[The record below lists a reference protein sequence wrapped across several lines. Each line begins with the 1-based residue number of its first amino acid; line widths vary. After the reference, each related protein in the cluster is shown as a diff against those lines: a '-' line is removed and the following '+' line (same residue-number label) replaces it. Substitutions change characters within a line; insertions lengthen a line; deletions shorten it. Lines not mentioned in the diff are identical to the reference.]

1 MAKAVVLFSGS
12 LASIIATELVL
23 EAGIEELRLL
33 HLRSPFFRDY
43 EPVKELAQS
52 LWALPFRSQA
62 LKREFH
68 ELSSFADE
76 AYQPARTCLNCRR
89 LMLRKGLRYA
99 KRIGADFL
107 VTGEI
112 LGKRGLGPLELEKL
126 DRAVGGEGLILRPLS
141 ARLLPETLPER
152 AGWVKRT
159 RLLALEEGN
168 HDGDGLAEIAMS
180 LGLKAKGFPAEDRCK
195 LTQPYFGQRLRDL
208 LHEKDFTMNSLELLE
223 FPLYFKEPPDVKIV
237 LGLSD
242 EEKRR
247 LQTFFLPEDLRV
259 YVPIQEGPM
268 ALVRANWEEKS
279 EEDIERII
287 ELAARIAVA
296 HAPVKGERV
305 RTNYRFESKGETFC
319 INVAPLPPHE
329 LGKYYLQGGPQRGGS

>member
-12 LASIIATELVL
+12 LASIIATELAR

-33 HLRSPFFRDY
+33 HFRSPFFRDY

-52 LWALPFRSQA
+52 LFALPFRSQA

-68 ELSSFADE
+68 ELSSFIDGASIPS
-76 AYQPARTCLNCRR
+76 QTCLNCRR
-89 LMLRKGLRYA
+89 LMLRKGLRYM

-107 VTGEI
+107 ITGEI
-112 LGKRGLGPLELEKL
+112 LGGRGLGRAELTEL
-126 DRAVGGEGLILRPLS
+126 DRAVGGAGLILRPLS

-152 AGWVKRT
+152 AGWVKRAK
-159 RLLALEEGN
+159 LLALEEGSR
-168 HDGDGLAEIAMS
+168 DGLGEIAMA
-180 LGLKAKGFPAEDRCK
+180 LGLKARGFPAEERCK
-195 LTQPYFGQRLRDL
+195 LTQPYFSQRLRDL
-208 LHEKDFTMNSLELLE
+208 IHEKNFTMNSLELLE

-268 ALVRANWEEKS
+268 ALVRANWEEKT

-305 RTNYRFESKGETFC
+305 QTNYRFESKSETFC
-319 INVAPLPPHE
+319 INVAPLPPQE
-329 LGKYYLQGGPQRGGS
+329 LGKYYLK

>member
-12 LASIIATELVL
+12 LASIIATELVR

-33 HLRSPFFRDY
+33 HFRSPFFRDY
-43 EPVKELAQS
+43 EPVKELARS

-68 ELSSFADE
+68 ELSSFADG
-76 AYQPARTCLNCRR
+76 ASIPSRTCLNCRR
-89 LMLRKGLRYA
+89 LMLRKGLRYM

-112 LGKRGLGPLELEKL
+112 LGKRGLGPTELAEL
-126 DRAVGGEGLILRPLS
+126 DRAAGGEGLILRPLS

-152 AGWVKRT
+152 AGWVERA
-159 RLLALEEGN
+159 RLLALEEGE
-168 HDGDGLAEIAMS
+168 DGLSEIAMS
-180 LGLKAKGFPAEDRCK
+180 LGLKAHGFPAEERCK
-195 LTQPYFGQRLRDL
+195 LTQPCFGQRLRDL

-259 YVPIQEGPM
+259 YVPTQEGPM
-268 ALVRANWEEKS
+268 ALVRANWGEKT

-287 ELAARIAVA
+287 ELAARIAA
-296 HAPVKGERV
+296 THAKVKGERV
-305 RTNYRFESKGETFC
+305 RANYRFESKSETFC
-319 INVAPLPPHE
+319 INVAPLPPQE
-329 LGKYYLQGGPQRGGS
+329 LGKYCLK

>member
-12 LASIIATELVL
+12 LASIIATGLVL
-23 EAGIEELRLL
+23 EEGLSEVRLL
-33 HLRSPFFRDY
+33 HFRSPFFRDY

-52 LWALPFRSQA
+52 LWDLPFRSQA

-68 ELSSFADE
+68 ELSSFADGT
-76 AYQPARTCLNCRR
+76 YQPSRTCLNCRR
-89 LMLRKGLRYA
+89 LILRKGLRYM
-99 KRIGADFL
+99 KRIRADFL

-112 LGKRGLGPLELEKL
+112 LGKRGLGRAELAEL
-126 DRAVGGEGLILRPLS
+126 DRAAGGEGLVLRPLS

-152 AGWVKRT
+152 AGWVKRA
-159 RLLALEEGN
+159 RLLALEEGE
-168 HDGDGLAEIAMS
+168 DGLSEIALS
-180 LGLKAKGFPAEDRCK
+180 LGLKAAGFPAEERCK

-305 RTNYRFESKGETFC
+305 QTNYRFESKGETFC
-319 INVAPLPPHE
+319 INVAPLPPQE
-329 LGKYYLQGGPQRGGS
+329 LGKYYLK